1 MKHFSLNAWHDYH
14 GGEFTVIRVRLD
26 WYRNLDACWIALD
39 VGLLG
44 GHFSLTFWPRG
55 KPPEIKLDWRGLD
68 DYGSPIG
75 REHGEAGE

>member
-1 MKHFSLNAWHDYH
+1 VTKHFSLNAWHDYY

-39 VGLLG
+39 AGLLG
-44 GHFSLTFWPRG
+44 GHVSLTFWPRG
-55 KPPEIKLDWRGLD
+55 KFPHWAEL
-68 DYGSPIG
+68 G